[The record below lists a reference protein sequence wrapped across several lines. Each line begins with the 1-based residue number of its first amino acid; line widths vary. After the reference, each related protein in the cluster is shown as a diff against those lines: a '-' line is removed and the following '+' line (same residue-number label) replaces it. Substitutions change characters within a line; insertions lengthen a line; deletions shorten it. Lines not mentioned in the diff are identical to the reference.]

1 MVILLSMIKNN
12 LILPIVFVAI
22 VSTLSVPIMSAYA
35 GGSLFSGVYD
45 VSNWDT
51 ELNGGDGNVLAENTS
66 DVLITG
72 DDSDQG
78 QTDTSFSLVMP
89 CDGNVGFNWDYRT
102 LDGDDDPVFDPAG
115 YSVDGVFTQISDDG
129 GDFVQNGMETV
140 PVLAGQTFG
149 FVVRTTDGFEGEASA
164 FFTPTEFPPEE
175 CAPSLLMV
183 QLDVKPQSCP
193 NPINTK
199 SQGVLP
205 VAILGTASF
214 DVTQIDVSSITLE
227 GVSPLRDAIEDV
239 ATPLQVPTVPEPD
252 SCTDE
257 GPDGFDDLTLKFDTQ
272 EVLEA
277 LGFPSKGDVISVE
290 LEGTLL
296 DGTLFEGYDNIIIK

>member
-89 CDGNVGFNWDYRT
+89 CDGNVDFDWDYRT
-102 LDGDDDPVFDPAG
+102 VDDDGPEFDPAG
-115 YSVDGVFTQISDDG
+115 YSVDGVFTQISDDD
-129 GDFVQNGMETV
+129 GDDVQNGMETV
-140 PVLAGQTFG
+140 PVLAGQIFG
-149 FVVRTTDGFEGEASA
+149 FVVRTNDGDEGEASA
-164 FFTPTEFPPEE
+164 SFTPTEFPPEE
-175 CAPSLLMV
+175 CGPALLMV

-227 GVSPLRDAIEDV
+227 GISPLRDAIEDV

-272 EVLEA
+272 EVLGA
-277 LGFPSKGDVISVE
+277 LGFPSKGDMTSVE

-296 DGTLFEGYDNIIIK
+296 DGTLFEGYDIIIIK